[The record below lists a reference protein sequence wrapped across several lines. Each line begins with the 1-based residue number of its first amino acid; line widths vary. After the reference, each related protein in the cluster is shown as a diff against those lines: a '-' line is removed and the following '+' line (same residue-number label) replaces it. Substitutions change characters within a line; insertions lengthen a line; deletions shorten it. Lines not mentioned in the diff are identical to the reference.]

1 MVQASMVMFR
11 KDCLIY
17 EFHKKEFVKK
27 QNCFS
32 SVIIVGLFLLM
43 YFTAGNYF

>member
-1 MVQASMVMFR
+1 MVMFR

-32 SVIIVGLFLLM
+32 SVVIVGLFLLM